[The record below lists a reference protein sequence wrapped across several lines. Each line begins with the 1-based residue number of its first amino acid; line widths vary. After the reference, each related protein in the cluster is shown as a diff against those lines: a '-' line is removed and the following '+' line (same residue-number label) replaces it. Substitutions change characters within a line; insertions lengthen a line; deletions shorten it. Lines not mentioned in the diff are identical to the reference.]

1 MNNQEA
7 EWLKDLKNELGN
19 DKYLQ
24 ERVVVSVEKVTKQSR
39 KIPNQK
45 APGKDGVQGYWIK
58 NLSNPH
64 E

>member
-24 ERVVVSVEKVTKQSR
+24 ERVVVSVEKVIRKLQESSR
-39 KIPNQK
+39 K
-45 APGKDGVQGYWIK
+45 GWRSRLLD
-58 NLSNPH
+58 
-64 E
+64 

>member
-39 KIPNQK
+39 KIPN
-45 APGKDGVQGYWIK
+45 
-58 NLSNPH
+58 
-64 E
+64 